1 MHYLRFTSDYL
12 LGFFIVLRHCG
23 TQYIL
28 TENESFLSA
37 YPYYFHDILKMP
49 HTKEITNTK

>member
-1 MHYLRFTSDYL
+1 MHYLRFASDQL
-12 LGFFIVLRHCG
+12 LGLFDKLNHWG

-28 TENESFLSA
+28 TEYESFLSA

>member
-12 LGFFIVLRHCG
+12 LRHCA

>member
-12 LGFFIVLRHCG
+12 LGFDIVLRHWG

>member
-1 MHYLRFTSDYL
+1 MHYLRFTSDCQ
-12 LGFFIVLRHCG
+12 LGLFDKLRHCG
-23 TQYIL
+23 TQYTL

>member
-12 LGFFIVLRHCG
+12 LELFDKLRHCG
-23 TQYIL
+23 TQYTL
-28 TENESFLSA
+28 TENESFLTA